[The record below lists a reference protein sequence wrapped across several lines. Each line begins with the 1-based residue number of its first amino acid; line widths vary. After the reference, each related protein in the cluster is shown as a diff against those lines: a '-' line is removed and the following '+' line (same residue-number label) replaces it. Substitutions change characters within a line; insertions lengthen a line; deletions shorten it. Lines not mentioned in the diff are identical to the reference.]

1 MNFRSALF
9 SLCAA
14 SAIALT
20 GCDWGSSGDNTWND
34 AYAWANFTGTYR
46 FTKAIVTVDTSTSSS
61 ETESVS
67 ESEKEEKT
75 GSGNGTMKTASSASG
90 QVSPVGLGIVP
101 TKFTM
106 TIGTYTI
113 SDKNGDGMLYNGS
126 SHVGSVTYSSGK
138 WDITAYIGVPSG
150 THISITYKY
159 SAKKGGG
166 GTGGG
171 GGSGNSNAIPLSYL
185 NVVQKGNKVTMSG
198 DSGIVYSG
206 QLTGASMGSDG
217 YVAAQTVYL
226 SFSVASAGGDKI
238 TGSFSGVWSGAGDS
252 TFGNMT
258 QRQIHGTLSNG
269 TTFVGTAADVTI
281 SVPQATVSE

>member
-1 MNFRSALF
+1 MNSRSVLF

-46 FTKAIVTVDTSTSSS
+46 FTQAIVATAKGDDDGSSS
-61 ETESVS
+61 GVHESS
-67 ESEKEEKT
+67 LT
-75 GSGNGTMKTASSASG
+75 AFNGKLNSA
-90 QVSPVGLGIVP
+90 
-101 TKFTM
+101 
-106 TIGTYTI
+106 
-113 SDKNGDGMLYNGS
+113 GDGATIQLIADKGKKGDDAI
-126 SHVGSVTYSSGK
+126 VRGSVTVQIKDIPLVVNPATGGISYSGHSLGNIDYAGGVITITGAAILGYPGGTSVTGK
-138 WDITAYIGVPSG
+138 
-150 THISITYKY
+150 YKY
-159 SAKKGGG
+159 YENDTVPPTEK
-166 GTGGG
+166 TV
-171 GGSGNSNAIPLSYL
+171 LSYL
-185 NVVQKGNKVTMSG
+185 NVIQKGNKVTMSG

-226 SFSVASAGGDKI
+226 SFSVASGSGDKI